1 MTPRSLLLAIAA
13 VAVSASPALAQ
24 RADRADAPSAAT
36 IQWRSTESPL
46 NVRNAHGARRIPVT
60 ITIADS
66 AGTLFAHF
74 DSATGRGVYPLSLT
88 KGNDDSLWLH
98 ADTIDGPLDIVL
110 HYQDEGVA
118 GYWTLGAMKGSL
130 QGKLTG

>member
-1 MTPRSLLLAIAA
+1 MSPRSLLIAA
-13 VAVSASPALAQ
+13 AAATLAASPALAQ
-24 RADRADAPSAAT
+24 RADRAAAPPAAT

-46 NVRNAHGARRIPVT
+46 NVRNARGARRIPVT

-74 DSATGRGVYPLSLT
+74 DSETGRGVYPLSLT

-110 HYQDEGVA
+110 HYQEDGVA
-118 GYWTLGAMKGSL
+118 GYWTLGSMKGSL